1 MFLQVLWATLAN
13 QSNMRKGSLE
23 SLVYSW
29 SVQSIGDL
37 GLACETGEGGSLVG
51 VLSCCHVWLFATPWT
66 VAHQALLS
74 MGFSRQEYWSGL
86 PFSFSRGS
94 FWPRDQTCVSWIA
107 GWFFTCWAIG
117 EVICGIRSE
126 WSCRNP
132 TGVWVLLDDVGTT
145 PQPVHTHWDW
155 RQNPLTT
162 NSHNTNLYSQFQ
174 ISSISMYICLKNE
187 SK

>member
-1 MFLQVLWATLAN
+1 MWPLDRGHRTGHLNQKKIEKILHVEEEIKDGQFSMLPIKWSEFAQSCPTLC
-13 QSNMRKGSLE
+13 
-23 SLVYSW
+23 
-29 SVQSIGDL
+29 D
-37 GLACETGEGGSLVG
+37 
-51 VLSCCHVWLFATPWT
+51 PWT

-162 NSHNTNLYSQFQ
+162 NIHNTYLYSQFQ
-174 ISSISMYICLKNE
+174 ICSISMYICLKNE